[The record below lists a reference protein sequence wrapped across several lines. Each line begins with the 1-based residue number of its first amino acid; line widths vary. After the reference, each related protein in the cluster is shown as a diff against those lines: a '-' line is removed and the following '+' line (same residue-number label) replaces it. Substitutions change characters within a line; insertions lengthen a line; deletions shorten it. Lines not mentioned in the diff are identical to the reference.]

1 MVFRKIFFVVGFFT
15 AFNSFAQKLKIEK
28 TLPFAA
34 SFFTVDKLGHLYAV
48 SNGNV
53 IQTDTN
59 GTILHSFSNKSIGNV
74 NFIDASNPLRI
85 MVYVRDFSVIYF
97 LDNQL
102 AIQSSINLRDQF
114 LTDAWPVCNSNN
126 EGFWIFDRNQNI
138 LQKYDYTLK
147 SISQSQPLNLL
158 VSDELKPMMMGENDK
173 WLVLQ
178 NENTGFMVFDR
189 LGSYDRTLRD
199 SVVQSFFLSEK
210 NLIYFSGNNLVFTS
224 LETGLEFKRIPL
236 DVKKVDN
243 VRWFNNCIYLLS
255 ENKIQVYSIAD

>member
-1 MVFRKIFFVVGFFT
+1 MLVKKIVFVVCFLVGF
-15 AFNSFAQKLKIEK
+15 SSYAQKLKIEK
-28 TLPFAA
+28 TLPFSA
-34 SFFTVDKLGHLYAV
+34 SFFTIDKLGHIYAI

-53 IQTDTN
+53 IQADSN
-59 GTILHSFSNKSIGNV
+59 GVVLKTFSNKSIGNV

-85 MVYVRDFSVIYF
+85 MVYVRDFSVICF

-102 AIQSSINLRDQF
+102 AVQSSINLRDQF

-158 VSDELKPMMMGENDK
+158 VSDELKPVMMSENDK

-189 LGSYDRTLRD
+189 IGSYDRTLRD
-199 SVVQSFFLSEK
+199 SAAQSFFLSEK
-210 NLIYFSGNNLVFTS
+210 NLVYFSGNNLVFTS
-224 LETGLEFKRIPL
+224 LETGLELKRIPV
-236 DVKKVDN
+236 DVKRVN
-243 VRWFNNCIYLLS
+243 NISWFNNCIYLLS
-255 ENKIQVYSIAD
+255 ENKIQVYSIAN